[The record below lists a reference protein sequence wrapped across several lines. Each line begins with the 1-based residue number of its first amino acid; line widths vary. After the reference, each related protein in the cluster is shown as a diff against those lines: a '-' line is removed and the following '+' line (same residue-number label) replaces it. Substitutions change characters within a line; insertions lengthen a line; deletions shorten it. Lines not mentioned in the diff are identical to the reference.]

1 MRTVQQYYDDNRDK
15 ILFDVRALE
24 EYEKE
29 TMEASIHY
37 YWEDMIKVLEDNKEE
52 FEAKYSKDTPIYIL
66 CYTGQ
71 KSEEIEDILDEMGY
85 EAYSLDGGFVAYLR
99 WKFNKY
105 LEQDKESGNSTSEE
119 NVKEIER
126 SIVKKFRKPIWRKFT
141 QALNEYDL
149 IQDGDKIA
157 VCISGGKDSMLMAKL
172 FQELKR
178 HGKNNFELVF
188 LVMNPGY
195 NDLNYNVILNNA
207 KILDIPI
214 TVFKTEIFD
223 TVVDITE
230 SPCYLCARMRRGY
243 LYSKA
248 KELGCN
254 KIALGHH
261 YDDVIETILMGMLYG
276 AQVQTMMPK
285 LHSTNFEGMELIR
298 PMYLIREADI
308 IHWKEYNNLEFIQC
322 ACRFTEGCASCGG
335 TGKGS
340 KRAEIKQLIK
350 DLTKVSPYIEK
361 NIFRSVENVNIDTVI
376 AYKKKGQRHSF
387 LDEYDITD
395 DKYAGNA
402 EVDNSENTSKE
413 LNKSDINSS
422 GQLSEYHTDETIE
435 LGKTGSTQIMPLNKS
450 DINKDDISE
459 NTLAKYEKLKSIIK
473 DCGKI
478 AIAFSGGVDSTFL
491 TKVAKD
497 VLGEN
502 AVAVTISSILV
513 TDDELKEAD
522 DFCKAE
528 NIEHLIY
535 KADVL
540 SIPGF
545 ENNPPDRCYI
555 CKKAI
560 FTNVQN
566 LVGERGISVIAEGT
580 NVDDDGDYRPG
591 MRAIKELG
599 VRSLLKEA
607 GLTKAE
613 IRELSCM
620 LGLKTWNKP
629 SCACLASRFAY
640 GEVINKDKLDM
651 IYSAECY
658 IRSLGFEQFRVRL
671 QDGIARIELRPADIQ
686 KFIENGI
693 KDKVSEK
700 LHALGFKYVS
710 LDLDGYRLGS
720 MNEVLNR
727 QERGNNGGSS
737 L

>member
-29 TMEASIHY
+29 TIEASIHY

-105 LEQDKESGNSTSEE
+105 LEQDKESGNNTSEE

-402 EVDNSENTSKE
+402 EVDNSENISKE

-435 LGKTGSTQIMPLNKS
+435 LGKTDSTQIMPLNKS

-535 KADVL
+535 NADVL

-599 VRSLLKEA
+599 VRSPLKEA

>member
-29 TMEASIHY
+29 TIEASIHY

-105 LEQDKESGNSTSEE
+105 LEQDKESGNNTSEE

-402 EVDNSENTSKE
+402 EVDNSENISKE
-413 LNKSDINSS
+413 LNKSDIKSS

-535 KADVL
+535 NADVL

-599 VRSLLKEA
+599 VRSPLKEA